1 MRDGGER
8 KNDKAMNLDFFA
20 KRFDPCTHAIEILMI
35 AMAIEEIVLHR
46 WNPCHIFEMTNS

>member
-20 KRFDPCTHAIEILMI
+20 KRFDPCTNAIEILMI

>member
-20 KRFDPCTHAIEILMI
+20 KRFDSYTNAIDFLMI